1 MVFCGST
8 EAYKMPTHRFLAIAS
23 ETLVGVALLAQI
35 LLPILLPTDIGIT
48 FSVSSQRMIAIPIR
62 WFLPL
67 LLISV
72 AGALSAAALLKIYWT
87 LVHAP
92 ISG

>member
-1 MVFCGST
+1 
-8 EAYKMPTHRFLAIAS
+8 MPTHRFLAIAS
-23 ETLVGVALLAQI
+23 ETLVCVALLAQI

-48 FSVSSQRMIAIPIR
+48 ISVSSQRMIAIPIR
-62 WFLPL
+62 WLLPL

-72 AGALSAAALLKIYWT
+72 AGVLSTAALLKICWT